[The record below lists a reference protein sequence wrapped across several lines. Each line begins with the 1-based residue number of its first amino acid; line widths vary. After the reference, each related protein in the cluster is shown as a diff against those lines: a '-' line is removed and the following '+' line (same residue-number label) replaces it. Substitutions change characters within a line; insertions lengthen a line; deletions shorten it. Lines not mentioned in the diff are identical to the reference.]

1 MNGREHHDE
10 EGLQARLEDKTTPEN
25 ATGLSDR
32 SGLPVLSRPNG
43 SVGAHGPSTLRK
55 HGLPPDVDAGQGV
68 GQGSQ
73 RWTGVGLRKDVG

>member
-1 MNGREHHDE
+1 MAKAKDV
-10 EGLQARLEDKTTPEN
+10 
-25 ATGLSDR
+25 ATGHLINISLMCTSDEDYVR
-32 SGLPVLSRPNG
+32 A
-43 SVGAHGPSTLRK
+43 VGAHGPSTLRK